1 MAGILALLTMFSLAS
16 LLTEASV
23 LVPALYVFGDS
34 IVDGGNTQ
42 ANPLYGID
50 LNTTIPIRWSNG
62 KTVADFIASFLG
74 LPFVPPSTSTSGV
87 KISKTG
93 VNYGH
98 SSCGLLR
105 QTFLANCSFE
115 DQIGQFNLTVANDLT
130 KEFNPQEL
138 VQHLTSSVF
147 LVSFGQNDYNFNYL
161 SSGVVS
167 KMAPQEFAKILLNEM
182 STGLKTLY
190 KLGARKFVVKNIW
203 PLGCLPH
210 FVNQLDPRA
219 VSCNETINQL
229 VVPYSNNLPIML
241 NDLQSYL
248 IGAAFSHSN
257 EFQFVADL
265 MENPRKYGITNTI
278 GYCYDPDKPNTIC
291 KDRDQYLNFDFFHPT
306 QAANYVFSLN
316 CFDGTLC
323 SPLNI
328 RTLVGA

>member
-1 MAGILALLTMFSLAS
+1 MAEILALLTMFSLAS
-16 LLTEASV
+16 LLTEAFV
-23 LVPALYVFGDS
+23 LVPALYVFEDS
-34 IVDGGNTQ
+34 IIDGGNTQ
-42 ANPLYGID
+42 PTPRYGID

-62 KTVADFIASFLG
+62 KTVA
-74 LPFVPPSTSTSGV
+74 
-87 KISKTG
+87 IS
-93 VNYGH
+93 
-98 SSCGLLR
+98 L
-105 QTFLANCSFE
+105 
-115 DQIGQFNLTVANDLT
+115 IGQFNLTVANDIT
-130 KEFNPQEL
+130 KAFNHQEL

-147 LVSFGQNDYNFNYL
+147 LVSFGINDYSFNYL
-161 SSGVVS
+161 SFGVVS

-190 KLGARKFVVKNIW
+190 RLGARKFVVKNIW

-229 VVPYSNNLPIML
+229 VVPYSNSLPILL

-248 IGAAFSHSN
+248 IGAAFSQSN

-265 MENPRKYGITNTI
+265 MENPRKYGITNTT
-278 GYCYDPDKPNTIC
+278 GYCYNYNKPNTIC
-291 KDRDQYLNFDFFHPT
+291 KDRDQYLNFDTFHPT

-328 RTLVGA
+328 RTLIGA